1 MPQVNQYQNRS
12 TPTRDRLGIDS
23 ISNISRYS
31 GDSQTETDGSSE
43 NLDRKKFSP
52 VKPVRKHR
60 KKAKLEQSSIN
71 IDLLN
76 LPEDDYHLHHQ
87 MSHSDRLSVDR
98 RLSPSPQPSISV
110 DDTSRTSSEL
120 MLVLVPSEEDL
131 RNSRAHSKFYL
142 GATIFHFFFF
152 SFFSRCMGGREV
164 EIVTVTLSQR

>member
-1 MPQVNQYQNRS
+1 MPQASQYQNRS

-23 ISNISRYS
+23 LSNISRYS

-60 KKAKLEQSSIN
+60 KKAKMEQPTIN

-76 LPEDDYHLHHQ
+76 LPDDDYVHHQ
-87 MSHSDRLSVDR
+87 RNFSDRLSVDR

-131 RNSRAHSKFYL
+131 RNSRARSKFQLNFYQL
-142 GATIFHFFFF
+142 SITYFF
-152 SFFSRCMGGREV
+152 GGKV
-164 EIVTVTLSQR
+164 VPL